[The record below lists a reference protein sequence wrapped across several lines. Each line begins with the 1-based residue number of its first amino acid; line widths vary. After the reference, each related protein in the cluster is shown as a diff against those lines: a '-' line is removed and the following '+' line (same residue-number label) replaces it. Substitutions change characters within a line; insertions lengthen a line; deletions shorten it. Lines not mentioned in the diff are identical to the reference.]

1 MFNPSTPKKYKAPIG
16 RIAQVQSIQDY
27 SKKQKL
33 KVKDFYSQKHIRN
46 PRNRKTQFDD
56 YKLEGGL
63 ETSPAIHR
71 DTPKLQQGKVKP
83 LFKDNILFE
92 MDKKEQKKKVK
103 KPKANKKPK
112 PKKLTLDYRNEFHK
126 S

>member
-46 PRNRKTQFDD
+46 PRNRKSQFDD
-56 YKLEGGL
+56 YRLEGGL

-92 MDKKEQKKKVK
+92 MDKKETKGK
-103 KPKANKKPK
+103 KPKKTRGPKK
-112 PKKLTLDYRNEFHK
+112 PKKLILDYRNEFHK
-126 S
+126 A